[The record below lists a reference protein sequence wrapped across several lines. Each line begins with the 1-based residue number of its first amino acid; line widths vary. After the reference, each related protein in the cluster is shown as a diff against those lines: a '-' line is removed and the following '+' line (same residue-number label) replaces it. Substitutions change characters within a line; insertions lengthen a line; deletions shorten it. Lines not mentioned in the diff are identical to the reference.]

1 MSPRHMYLVQRAFAL
16 PGFALDIAKTDTY
29 VDAWGIPR
37 AFALYVPPVR
47 HWRLLVALFRD
58 EHPEPY
64 DPRPGWLCSAD
75 DIGAHDENHRAIS
88 PAEVVAQRIDF
99 IFDTACD
106 VFRPI
111 AIANMG
117 PRYFA
122 KALVR
127 ELVSRDPDTGP
138 WYLTADIA
146 FVLELY
152 SQARARYTAALRA
165 QAAEGILSPELYRPV
180 DTPCTR
186 SVDAFIARSS
196 EAVQKWHGRD
206 VGSGFFDT
214 EDAIAE
220 WVPRTVLE
228 EEEGS
233 ALLGRLAPGVSPT
246 EFLTFY
252 HNAKLQGFVSKAAA
266 GPWD

>member
-1 MSPRHMYLVQRAFAL
+1 MYLVQRAFAL

-29 VDAWGIPR
+29 VDAWGIP
-37 AFALYVPPVR
+37 APSPSTTPNPTTPPGLALQRRRHRRRRRKPPR
-47 HWRLLVALFRD
+47 HL
-58 EHPEPY
+58 
-64 DPRPGWLCSAD
+64 
-75 DIGAHDENHRAIS
+75 
-88 PAEVVAQRIDF
+88 PAEVLAQRIDF

-127 ELVSRDPDTGP
+127 ELVSRDPETGP

-146 FVLELY
+146 FVLDLY

-165 QAAEGILSPELYRPV
+165 QAAEGVLSPELYGPV

-220 WVPRTVLE
+220 WIPRTVME
-228 EEEGS
+228 EDEGMTM
-233 ALLGRLAPGVSPT
+233 LGRLAPGVSPT